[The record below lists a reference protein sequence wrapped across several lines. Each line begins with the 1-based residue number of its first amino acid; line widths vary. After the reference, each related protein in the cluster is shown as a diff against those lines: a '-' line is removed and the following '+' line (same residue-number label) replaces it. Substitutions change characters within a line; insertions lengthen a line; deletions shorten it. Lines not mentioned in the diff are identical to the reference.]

1 MKKYAKSKKGGII
14 TFPKRVKIIILTKVE
29 YNTYSDISK
38 KINKIIKDII
48 LYFKEAVEITNIK
61 DGTLIYN
68 CISNTFITYIN
79 SLFNYISINIENIKN
94 IKKITELI
102 ELIQTI
108 QTIIY
113 SVNYLLYININIID
127 KYQNFIRG
135 ILIHN
140 HLTNIIR
147 YLSGNDT
154 NFNYNK
160 VSFTSGLILLSNI
173 DDFNEN
179 IKKLSSEYLIKLKS
193 SDKLKSINKHYICNI
208 LVGIFIDKYENIF
221 QTIPEQVKKLS
232 KTREIIS
239 KNQVVCNK
247 TNIKIFIEYVN
258 SLLIPYLTK
267 YIEIYTHFKK
277 IIPDFQKNGI
287 PLEVEYINDIDLK
300 NKFVAINLNTIS
312 ATDIIEYNN
321 LLNAIITM
329 IEIINYFI
337 YLYINGNNQFE
348 NIFLIDGII
357 LISLLNNLV
366 KYLSNNNKE
375 FRYIDYKIS
384 NPRLIVNKKIL
395 EEILL
400 EIDENFLA
408 RVEIIKIKIGSI
420 NIKFNEII
428 YIKDQITV
436 TTEFITNTLL
446 TLVNYLYTIINLLK
460 IKNNFVIYIDDDN
473 DNKYDIAF
481 INNIVILITNM
492 NKIHIIYR
500 QNEKYINQYFNSL
513 IILIKNLLILLY
525 NTDNTDNIDNI
536 DNIDRYNYIIDGI
549 EYITKLNII
558 IKYLK
563 NKGRTQILAPE
574 YIKGE
579 TIIIKN
585 NIDEFKSYLQ
595 NEFNINVDFLNEI
608 LIKETNKKI
617 IHELITYDAFL
628 AKEDIFSTLR
638 GGNKN
643 NYKKTENKITVI
655 YEKKKYTRII
665 YINERKKYVKINKTF
680 ILLSKLKKI

>member
-14 TFPKRVKIIILTKVE
+14 TFPKRVKIIILTKIE
-29 YNTYSDISK
+29 YNTFPSISE
-38 KINKIIKDII
+38 KINKILSFII

-61 DGTLIYN
+61 DGTRIYN
-68 CISNTFITYIN
+68 CISNTFITYIK
-79 SLFNYISINIENIKN
+79 SLFNYISINIE
-94 IKKITELI
+94 KKTELTELI
-102 ELIQTI
+102 KTELTELIKTI

-113 SVNYLLYININIID
+113 SINYLLYININIID

-147 YLSGNDT
+147 YLSGND
-154 NFNYNK
+154 NNLHYNK
-160 VSFTSGLILLSNI
+160 ISYTSGTILLSNTN
-173 DDFNEN
+173 DFNEN
-179 IKKLSSEYLIKLKS
+179 IKRLNSEYLIKLKS
-193 SDKLKSINKHYICNI
+193 SAEINSINKHYICNI
-208 LVGIFIDKYENIF
+208 LVDIFIDKYENIF
-221 QTIPEQVKKLS
+221 QTIHEQVKKLS

-239 KNQVVCNK
+239 KKKVVCNN
-247 TNIKIFIEYVN
+247 TNIKIFIEYVK

-267 YIEIYTHFKK
+267 YKEIYIQFKK
-277 IIPDFQKNGI
+277 VIPEFEKNGI
-287 PLEVEYINDIDLK
+287 PLEVECINNIDLIIETIAININILSANDIIQY
-300 NKFVAINLNTIS
+300 NKFLYS
-312 ATDIIEYNN
+312 
-321 LLNAIITM
+321 IITM

-337 YLYINGNNQFE
+337 YLYMNGNNQFE

-366 KYLSNNNKE
+366 KYLSNNNIE
-375 FRYIDYKIS
+375 FRYIDYKIT

-400 EIDENFLA
+400 EIDETFLA
-408 RVEIIKIKIGSI
+408 RLEVIKLKIGSI
-420 NIKFNEII
+420 NIKFNERI
-428 YIKDQITV
+428 YIEDQINV

-460 IKNNFVIYIDDDN
+460 IKNNFVIYIDNDN

-492 NKIHIIYR
+492 NNIHNIYR
-500 QNEKYINQYFNSL
+500 QYETYIKQYFNYL

-525 NTDNTDNIDNI
+525 NTDITDK
-536 DNIDRYNYIIDGI
+536 YNYIIDGI

-558 IKYLK
+558 IRYLINRGK
-563 NKGRTQILAPE
+563 NQILAPE

-595 NEFNINVDFLNEI
+595 NELNINVDVLNEI
-608 LIKETNKKI
+608 LIKETNRNTIRK
-617 IHELITYDAFL
+617 LITYDALL
-628 AKEDIFSTLR
+628 ANEDIFSTLR
-638 GGNKN
+638 GGNKNKN

-665 YINERKKYVKINKTF
+665 YINNKKKYIKINKTF
-680 ILLSKLKKI
+680 MLLSKLKKI